1 MSVINLKTDQFE
13 ETIANNDIVIFDFWA
28 EWCGPCKQFGPVF
41 EEISEKYPD
50 IAFCKVN
57 VEEEEQL
64 AGMFQVRSI
73 PTLVFMR
80 EKVVVFANPGA
91 IPGSAL
97 EEGIEQVLKLDMD
110 QVHQEVAK
118 AQAEAQQNG

>member
-13 ETIANNDIVIFDFWA
+13 ETIENNDIVIFDFWA
-28 EWCGPCKQFGPVF
+28 EWCGPCKQFAPVF
-41 EEISEKYPD
+41 EETSEKHPD

-80 EKVVVFANPGA
+80 EKIVVFSNPGA
-91 IPGSAL
+91 IPGNAL
-97 EEGIEQVLKLDMD
+97 EEGIKQLKELDMA
-110 QVHQEVAK
+110 QVRKDVEA
-118 AQAEAQQNG
+118 AQAEQQQG